1 MQDLFFKQGLD
12 KVLAV
17 YPQLLTLY
25 DLIRDF
31 KVIFAAHHVDDLEQW
46 MNAANA
52 LGIPDIN
59 SFVNGL
65 TRDIH
70 AVRNAIL
77 YEYNNGRAE
86 GCVNKIKRI
95 KHSMYGR
102 ASFLTLRTKV
112 LLEQKWRAFN

>member
-70 AVRNAIL
+70 AVELMNMSDIAGSNLLGDKAYGTRGIL
-77 YEYNNGRAE
+77 A
-86 GCVNKIKRI
+86 
-95 KHSMYGR
+95 
-102 ASFLTLRTKV
+102 
-112 LLEQKWRAFN
+112 